1 MWHRKYILYLAVG
14 LACVLLLMTVF
25 QVTDFEPNQ
34 SFSHYL
40 PRIVSSALS
49 NPTDSHL
56 SEQRA
61 IMKERS
67 SDASVKTGIVSSSKR
82 EPSQHN
88 GITEERLTGSQGLG
102 EPLKDSSLVARHDDG
117 KDNLDMDVRIG
128 ES

>member
-1 MWHRKYILYLAVG
+1 MLHRKYIFNLAVG

-34 SFSHYL
+34 SCSHYL

-49 NPTDSHL
+49 IQADSHI
-56 SEQRA
+56 SEKRA
-61 IMKERS
+61 LMKERS
-67 SDASVKTGIVSSSKR
+67 SHASVKTGIVSFSKR

-117 KDNLDMDVRIG
+117 KDNLAMDVRIG